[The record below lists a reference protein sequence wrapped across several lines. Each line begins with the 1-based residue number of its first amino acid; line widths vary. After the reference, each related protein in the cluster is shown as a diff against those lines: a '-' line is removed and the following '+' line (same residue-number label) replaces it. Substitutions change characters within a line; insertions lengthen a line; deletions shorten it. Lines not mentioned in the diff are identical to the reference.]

1 MIVHNS
7 TEQAGFQ
14 MDSLAHVCKTV
25 LLERTKKKHDGSKI
39 RWERALDIS

>member
-25 LLERTKKKHDGSKI
+25 LLERTKKSTMAAKLGGKELLI
-39 RWERALDIS
+39 